1 MLKKLKNKLVRRL
14 GSEIKSEQK
23 TDDSL
28 AFSRS
33 ERYGLIPVP
42 SKPSDPT
49 ARSYPV
55 DIVAIH
61 GLNGDAF
68 TTWTHPNGT
77 LWIKDLLPQF
87 LPGCRVFTY
96 GYPSQLVFNSSF
108 ARVQEYARV
117 LLSSLRNVQEDDARP
132 VIFLC
137 HSLGGIVCK
146 QALVFAHEDG
156 QPFEKLL
163 RSIGGIVFLGTPH
176 RGSTIATFAGVV
188 GRIINTSMA
197 AASGGVRTG
206 PIRTDLL
213 EQLNY
218 DSEALQGVSL
228 AVRNRL
234 RNIQVVSFYETEPTP
249 PLSSLIVDYTS
260 STLNIPDEEIIPL
273 YENHRDLCR
282 FPGET
287 RSYEAVSHALRRM
300 AVHLLEGDA
309 SPQRQSLRSKSCKS
323 LNDVE
328 KTCLV
333 LLSAFDIADYVSLL
347 PRPMQGTCQWILGHP
362 IFTSWCQDV
371 ESSLLWLTGHPGCGK
386 TTLASFLAQ
395 HLKDSHPYDMTS
407 EVWIYFCDDKIQKQK
422 NAKNVLLGLIHQ
434 IIHHHRNL
442 VRHVRKVFERQ
453 GPTLIQSFA
462 ALWETFLQIV
472 EHSKSSLTYIIIDAL
487 DECDRETCQLLLQS
501 ISELGQHSLNPTN
514 GGKRI
519 KFLLTSRPTLSE
531 PHTILRQVQKQQIF
545 IGENQEGYSQDLQ
558 TFVAKRVEE
567 ISKRRKCS
575 AETEEYLLQT
585 LLSKADQ
592 TFLWIHV
599 VLASLENSPLV
610 SMKDF
615 QNVLSKIPPDLQ
627 ATYLSFINSIP
638 LDHRSTALRLLK
650 LLVACSRPL
659 KLDEINTAFTINAT
673 HRDVKSV
680 NCDRQTAMSH
690 TTQSILGPLV
700 RVSPSE
706 VSLVHQSVK
715 DFLLGFNHDFDT
727 FPEMRNIS
735 IESSALQMSVACISY
750 LSLEDFSGDIPAM
763 ESSPS
768 DSSSQ
773 SSEINDHSPIPGLRG
788 LFWDQEVETLD
799 ADILFEETKR
809 PGGTLFESSRYDF
822 YHYAAL
828 HWTEHLALCESS
840 APVELKSAAKKLLRV
855 SHGNCTAWLEYYR
868 EATTAKVFD
877 VPDKPD
883 ALVLAARFNLHGI
896 LLELLDE
903 CAPYPSL
910 VKNQALFWA
919 SYAGNSRNVKALLD
933 QDADPNAQIFN
944 RQTALTAAAEHGH
957 LDCIVALLATA
968 HTNVNAQGRH
978 GRTALSFACG
988 NGHFKIAMELLKRSD
1003 CKADEEGYDGGT
1015 PLFWAVGGDHIPI
1028 VQLLLKRSDVN
1039 INHPDK
1045 SGRTVVSWAAGDGM
1059 KKALRHLLKTQG
1071 VDANIKDIRGRSP
1084 LSWAAGNGCSETV
1097 KVLAQDPRV
1106 DKSSVDND
1114 RRNAISWA
1122 AAGAHLDALQMLL
1135 RYSCEGVD
1143 AKDIDGWSPL
1153 AWAIQNNAMNV
1164 VEALLS
1170 TGLVDLASRDH
1181 SGRTI
1186 LSWAVNY
1193 GHIGVVRA
1201 LLQKNADPEAVDSAG
1216 ETPLSIAERLERP
1229 DLIDE
1234 LSLWRRKLKEG
1245 Q

>member
-1 MLKKLKNKLVRRL
+1 MLKKLKSKLVKRL
-14 GSEIKSEQK
+14 GSETRSEQQAE
-23 TDDSL
+23 DSL
-28 AFSRS
+28 AYPRS
-33 ERYGLIPVP
+33 ERYGLILVASSPAN
-42 SKPSDPT
+42 PT
-49 ARSYPV
+49 ASRSYPV

-68 TTWTHPNGT
+68 TTWTHTNGT

-117 LLSSLRNVQEDDARP
+117 LLSSLRDVQEDMTQNARP

-156 QPFEKLL
+156 HLFAKLL
-163 RSIGGIVFLGTPH
+163 QSIGGIVFLGTPH
-176 RGSTIATFAGVV
+176 RGSAIATFASVV

-197 AASGGVRTG
+197 TASVGMRPG

-213 EQLNY
+213 EQLHH
-218 DSEALQGVSL
+218 DSEALQEVSL

-234 RNIQVVSFYETEPTP
+234 RDMRVVSFYETEPTP
-249 PLSSLIVDYTS
+249 PLSSLIVDRTS
-260 STLNIPDEEIIPL
+260 SLLEIPDEEIIPL
-273 YENHRDLCR
+273 YVNHRDLCR

-287 RSYEAVSHALRRM
+287 PSYEAVSHALRRT
-300 AVHLLEGDA
+300 AIHLLERVA
-309 SPQRQSLRSKSCKS
+309 SPQRQSLRSQSS
-323 LNDVE
+323 LNDTE
-328 KTCLV
+328 KTCMV
-333 LLSAFDIADYVSLL
+333 LLSAFDITDYVRLL

-362 IFTSWCQDV
+362 MFASWCKDV

-386 TTLASFLAQ
+386 TILASFLAQ
-395 HLKDSHPYDMTS
+395 HLKDSNPHDKTS
-407 EVWIYFCDDKIQKQK
+407 DVWVYYCDDKIEKQK
-422 NAKNVLLGLIHQ
+422 DAKNILLGLIHQ
-434 IIHHHRNL
+434 IVHRHHNL

-462 ALWETFLQIV
+462 ALWETFLQTV
-472 EHSKSSLTYIIIDAL
+472 EHSKSNLTYIIIDAL

-501 ISELGQHSLNPTN
+501 ISELAQHSLNSKD

-531 PHTILRQVQKQQIF
+531 PYTILRRVQKQQIC
-545 IGENQEGYSQDLQ
+545 IDENQEGYCKDLQ
-558 TFVAKRVEE
+558 IFVANRVEE
-567 ISKRRKCS
+567 ISRRRRCS
-575 AETEEYLLQT
+575 TEMEEYLLQT

-599 VLASLENSPLV
+599 VLASLENSPLA

-615 QNVLSKIPPDLQ
+615 QNILSKIPPDLQ
-627 ATYLSFINSIP
+627 TTYLSFANSIH

-659 KLDEINTAFTINAT
+659 KLDELNTAFTINAT
-673 HRDVKSV
+673 HRNVKSIDR
-680 NCDRQTAMSH
+680 DRQTAMSH

-700 RVSPSE
+700 RVSLSE
-706 VSLVHQSVK
+706 VSLLHQSVK
-715 DFLLGFNHDFDT
+715 DFLLGFKDDLYA
-727 FPEMRNIS
+727 FPEMRDIS

-750 LSLEDFSGDIPAM
+750 LLLEDFSGDMPATESPTS
-763 ESSPS
+763 ESSSEPS
-768 DSSSQ
+768 GTT
-773 SSEINDHSPIPGLRG
+773 DHSPIPGLSG
-788 LFWDQEVETLD
+788 LFWDQDVQTLD
-799 ADILFEETKR
+799 LFK
-809 PGGTLFESSRYDF
+809 ESNRTESGSFVVSRYDF

-840 APVELKSAAKKLLRV
+840 APVELKSAAKKLLRI

-868 EATTAKVFD
+868 EATTANVFD
-877 VPDKPD
+877 IPDEPD
-883 ALVLAARFNLHGI
+883 ALVLAARFNLHRI
-896 LLELLDE
+896 LLDLLSE

-910 VKNQALFWA
+910 VRSQALFWA
-919 SYAGNSRNVKALLD
+919 SYAGNSRSVKALLD
-933 QDADPNAQIFN
+933 YDADPNAQIFN
-944 RQTALTAAAEHGH
+944 RQTALIAAAEHGH
-957 LDCIVALLATA
+957 LDCVVALLATTQ
-968 HTNVNAQGRH
+968 TNVNAQGRH
-978 GRTALSFACG
+978 GRTALSYACG
-988 NGHFKIAMELLKRSD
+988 NGHFKIAMEILRKPG
-1003 CKADEEGYDGGT
+1003 CKADEVDHDGCT

-1028 VQLLLKRSDVN
+1028 MQMLIRRSDIN
-1039 INHPDK
+1039 INHQDK

-1071 VDANIKDIRGRSP
+1071 VDANIKDVKGRSP

-1097 KVLAQDPRV
+1097 RVLVQDPRV
-1106 DKSSVDND
+1106 NKSSVDND
-1114 RRNAISWA
+1114 KRNAVSWA
-1122 AAGAHLDALQMLL
+1122 TAGAHFDTLQMLL
-1135 RYSCEGVD
+1135 RYGCGGVD
-1143 AKDIDGWSPL
+1143 AKDIDGWTPL
-1153 AWAIQNNAMNV
+1153 AWAIQNDAANV

-1181 SGRTI
+1181 SGRAI

-1193 GHIGVVRA
+1193 GHVGVVRA
-1201 LLQKNADPEAVDSAG
+1201 LLQKGADPEAVDSAG
-1216 ETPLSIAERLERP
+1216 ETPLSIAERLERQ

-1234 LSLWRRKLKEG
+1234 LSYWQRKSKER